1 MTTISSYH
9 ACAAQVC
16 PAPADVSSRYI
27 HNRRGRRPARSR
39 AHQHRL
45 ASSVGEPG
53 GGTAGACTAGLPEYR
68 RRSPT
73 RGGRRPTGG
82 TYWGYDPPCIM
93 IRASRRTSVSVEAI
107 QVGPGSTCVLE
118 RGGRRPT
125 PPLRA
130 RRGPR
135 FQGNKSSI
143 CPTEGRTVRGG
154 GRRRRGPGPE
164 ETHTPQ
170 PPPREESARSTH
182 RCVVRGPPGDVRGR
196 SGQERH
202 GRPPT
207 GSARQHFGA
216 HCARPSLGG
225 GECGPRRGVP
235 EGASWRGPGQE
246 AVTRGAVA
254 TTLPG
259 YGMLWVRRAGAQLS
273 DRRWGAGGTPASA
286 HGSSGSIRQRR
297 TTICPLHLKL
307 RKWAHSGRG
316 TRMPYSSNYSGFVPY
331 PGL

>member
-1 MTTISSYH
+1 MHPLDASPIGG
-9 ACAAQVC
+9 AA
-16 PAPADVSSRYI
+16 
-27 HNRRGRRPARSR
+27 GRRARGHINIASLPRSANRGAEPREHALQACRSIVVVPRPAGGAGRP
-39 AHQHRL
+39 A
-45 ASSVGEPG
+45 EPPG
-53 GGTAGACTAGLPEYR
+53 VLP
-68 RRSPT
+68 PLHHDP
-73 RGGRRPTGG
+73 GRRAA
-82 TYWGYDPPCIM
+82 
-93 IRASRRTSVSVEAI
+93 RASLSLAI

-154 GRRRRGPGPE
+154 GRRRRGSGPE

-216 HCARPSLGG
+216 HCAP
-225 GECGPRRGVP
+225 P
-235 EGASWRGPGQE
+235 
-246 AVTRGAVA
+246 
-254 TTLPG
+254 
-259 YGMLWVRRAGAQLS
+259 
-273 DRRWGAGGTPASA
+273 RWGAASA
-286 HGSSGSIRQRR
+286 VLDGVSLRGRHGEDRVKRPS
-297 TTICPLHLKL
+297 
-307 RKWAHSGRG
+307 RG
-316 TRMPYSSNYSGFVPY
+316 AR
-331 PGL
+331 